1 MMRQLKSLAVF
12 VAAALLA
19 AVPFAFSQN
28 ENQGE
33 GSVVVTVLG
42 KKATTPAP
50 AVSEQS
56 IQVEVNGKK
65 GEINNWQAFRGPQA
79 TLELVLL
86 IDEDARV
93 SLGRE
98 MDEIR
103 HFIQNLPPNVKVAV
117 AYMQHGQSVLS
128 GPFTTDRDAAA
139 KELRLPAG
147 IPGYD
152 ASPYFCLSDLAKR
165 WPSSDRSSRREVL
178 MITDG
183 VDYYQRRY
191 DPEDPY
197 VLAAIDDAVRA
208 HLVVYSIYWVN
219 RGRIDASWYE
229 NAAGQNLL
237 AQVDDATGGTSYW
250 QGMGN
255 PVDLQPYFED
265 LLHRFD
271 NQYEL
276 GFTAPLRGKP
286 EVATMKIKIETPNVK
301 VTAPKSAW
309 VTPAGAP
316 TP

>member
-1 MMRQLKSLAVF
+1 MKKLTQSLAVL
-12 VAAALLA
+12 VAALIV

-28 ENQGE
+28 ENEGQ

-42 KKATTPAP
+42 KKDNASAP
-50 AVSEQS
+50 AVAEQN

-65 GEINNWQAFRGPQA
+65 GQINTWQAFHGPQA
-79 TLELVLL
+79 AIELVLL
-86 IDEDARV
+86 IDEDART

-98 MDEIR
+98 MGEIT
-103 HFIQNLPPNVKVAV
+103 HFIQNLPPNVSITLG
-117 AYMQHGQSVLS
+117 YMEHGQAVLS
-128 GPFTTDRDAAA
+128 GPFTTDRAAAA
-139 KELRLPAG
+139 KELQLPAG
-147 IPGYD
+147 IPGFD

-165 WPSSDRSSRREVL
+165 WPSNDAARREVV

-183 VDYYQRRY
+183 VDYYERRY

-197 VLAAIDDAVRA
+197 VQAAIADAARA

-219 RGRIDASWYE
+219 RGRLDATWYE

-237 AQVDDATGGTSYW
+237 AQVDDATGGISYW
-250 QGMGN
+250 EGMGN
-255 PVDLQPYFED
+255 PVTLQPYFED

-276 GFTAPLRGKP
+276 GFAGPLRGKP
-286 EVATMKIKIETPNVK
+286 ELASMKIKINTPNVK
-301 VTAPKSAW
+301 VTAPKEAW
-309 VTPAGAP
+309 ITPAGAP